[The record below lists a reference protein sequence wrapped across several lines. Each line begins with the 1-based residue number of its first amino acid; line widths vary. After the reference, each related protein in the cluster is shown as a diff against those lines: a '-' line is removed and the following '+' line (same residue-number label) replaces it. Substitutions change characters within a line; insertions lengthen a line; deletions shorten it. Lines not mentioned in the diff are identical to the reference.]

1 MSKTSNTSK
10 RIMAVF
16 VIGLCVILA
25 IIVIFTRMHDTA
37 LEPSVLFISSSE
49 ANEKINEHQDAF
61 ILDVRTREEFGA
73 SRVPGSINI
82 PYTMIEAMKDLLPE
96 NRQNPI
102 FVYCR
107 TGRRARFAANELLD
121 LGYTN
126 IIVFPGMNTWVYETV
141 SG

>member
-1 MSKTSNTSK
+1 MSTTSNTSK

-16 VIGLCVILA
+16 MIGLCAILA
-25 IIVIFTRMHDTA
+25 IIVILTRMHDTA
-37 LEPSVLFISSSE
+37 LEPMVLFISSSE

-73 SRVPGSINI
+73 SRVPGSVNI

-107 TGRRARFAANELLD
+107 TGRRASFAANELLE

-126 IIVFPGMNTWVYETV
+126 IIVFPGMIDWVNETV